1 MHDIPVVQNLQGVG
15 NNLQDHLLL
24 GVGFE
29 SLIPL
34 DPPGPLAE
42 AGLFTWTQ
50 TRPDRTSP
58 NLQYF
63 FGPAQAIAS
72 NYMTSGPGFT
82 FAPILS
88 QPRSRGTV
96 ALVSRDPTALARVDP
111 QYLNRDED
119 LAVLEYGI
127 RYARELAH
135 TSAFN
140 KLRGRELA
148 PGEAVTRTS
157 ELRDYIRRVAGTVY
171 HPAGTCRMG
180 MDREA
185 VVDEQLRVHG
195 VEGLRIVDASVMPK
209 IVTGNLNAATMMIA
223 EKAADLIRGAQ
234 ISTISIPPSP

>member
-1 MHDIPVVQNLQGVG
+1 MLRRVRDTEVDDAIRSGTGRSAAVHDIPVVQNLQGVG

-42 AGLFTWTQ
+42 AGLFTWIQ
-50 TRPDRTSP
+50 TGPDRTSP

-63 FGPAQAIAS
+63 FGLAQAIAP

-148 PGEAVTRTS
+148 PGEAVTSTS
-157 ELRDYIRRVAGTVY
+157 ELATIFAGLPGRYTIQLVL
-171 HPAGTCRMG
+171 AGW
-180 MDREA
+180 A
-185 VVDEQLRVHG
+185 W
-195 VEGLRIVDASVMPK
+195 
-209 IVTGNLNAATMMIA
+209 TGRQWSM
-223 EKAADLIRGAQ
+223 
-234 ISTISIPPSP
+234 SS